1 MIRRHR
7 QRGVTILEQ
16 LIALAALVIVGTAAM
31 MLMGTT
37 ERARR
42 EAQPVADRVWTRAA
56 AAHELSLCES
66 AAADLAYF
74 DLTATIA
81 AARSGRVAG
90 STGRN
95 ATPPGQNPE
104 RSDGPDVKS
113 AASRSSTAAAPAP
126 TTPPAG
132 YCGPVVLSN
141 PASYPPGFDPRD
153 NTTWSSVEWWSGATT
168 SDPSTWYY
176 RCATP
181 GAGGRLAPVYSYGD
195 GVEFAGGDNGA
206 TVPIVGP
213 AAVVPDSS
221 PIYSDQS
228 GDALVMLRTEPT
240 VPRLSLGAAF
250 DSTSNA
256 IRLVASDPATRTAI
270 ENLVA
275 GDVLVVTG
283 NSTTGV
289 TRTAVAELG
298 ETPQP
303 ILWPSPLDPA
313 GQPILKYFEASVLPS
328 SNTFQWGLR
337 NSASSSAG
345 VVIGSDASVAVLDR
359 AGGVVVFYTAR
370 DRTGTSLVKVTG
382 GLPTATRLLGPGVQS
397 GSQRQILVRDSASA
411 LRAEVQTKTV
421 GTGGTART
429 VSSAMTVAMP
439 ISGENG
445 EASAEPLSATVEFL
459 ASAMTN
465 SKLGF
470 AYGTISETVTFPS
483 PGVDGGGLVDTEDE
497 RTGGGDR

>member
-1 MIRRHR
+1 MTRRHR

-16 LIALAALVIVGTAAM
+16 LIALAALVVVGTAAM

-42 EAQPVADRVWTRAA
+42 EAQPVADLVWTRAA

-81 AARSGRVAG
+81 AARRVSGSG
-90 STGRN
+90 GRH
-95 ATPPGQNPE
+95 AFPSGLNPE
-104 RSDGPDVKS
+104 RRDGPAIKS
-113 AASRSSTAAAPAP
+113 AAVRFSRAAAPAP

-132 YCGPVVLSN
+132 YCGPVILSN

-195 GVEFAGGDNGA
+195 GVVFAGGDNGA
-206 TVPIVGP
+206 SVPIVGP

-221 PIYSDQS
+221 PMYSDQS

-250 DSTSNA
+250 DSTSNT
-256 IRLVASDPATRTAI
+256 IRLVASDPDTRSAI

-283 NSTTGV
+283 NSTTGG
-289 TRTAVAELG
+289 TRTAVAELS

-303 ILWPSPLDPA
+303 ILWPSPLDSA
-313 GQPILKYFEASVLPS
+313 GQPILRYFEAGVLPS
-328 SNTFQWGLR
+328 SNTYQWGLR
-337 NSASSSAG
+337 NSAASSAG

-359 AGGVVVFYTAR
+359 AGGVVVFYTTR
-370 DRTGTSLVKVTG
+370 ERTGTNLVKLTGGVTG
-382 GLPTATRLLGPGVQS
+382 DLRQFGPGAQS
-397 GSQRQILVRDSASA
+397 RDQRQILVRDAAAA
-411 LRAEVQTKTV
+411 LRAEVQTMTI
-421 GTGGTART
+421 GTGGAART
-429 VSSAMTVAMP
+429 VSSAVTVAMP

-445 EASAEPLSATVEFL
+445 APSAEPLSTTVEFL

-470 AYGTISETVTFPS
+470 TYGTITETVTFPS
-483 PGVDGGGLVDTEDE
+483 PGVESRGLVDTEDE
-497 RTGGGDR
+497 RTRGGAQ